1 MTDNNKLCFVAM
13 PFDEDLRNTYD
24 VIESVAE
31 YCALD
36 CVRAD
41 RIAQSRQITDDIN
54 SNIENAR
61 VVIADLSGNNPNV
74 FYEVGLAHG
83 RGKRVVLMV
92 QRETIVPFDLRGI
105 RYLRY
110 DAKDLNSLRTQ
121 LIDFLKSSVSTIPS
135 NWEQYYRPKNWNGS
149 YIKVTSVDA
158 PASVQLGHPIEI
170 RVTARNTGKA
180 ATQGYF
186 SVSFP
191 DGVEDLKLD
200 SNLDNKI
207 GLKGDPWSGERVLL
221 KYPIAEGSSSGTEPC
236 WPTFK
241 ENFICVR
248 AYAKRK
254 GLLWYYVSA
263 SSYDHDLGAW
273 SFDPDGP
280 TLDKDQRSEHV
291 YCGVIEV
298 V

>member
-1 MTDNNKLCFVAM
+1 MTDNRLCFVAM
-13 PFDEDLRNTYD
+13 PFSDDLSNTYD
-24 VIESVAE
+24 VIESVAQ
-31 YCALD
+31 YCALN

-41 RIAQSRQITDDIN
+41 KISQSRQITDDIN
-54 SNIENAR
+54 SNIEKAR

-92 QRETIVPFDLRGI
+92 QNETVVPFDLRGI

-110 DAKDLNSLRTQ
+110 DAKDLNSLRTK
-121 LIDFLKSSVSTIPS
+121 LIDFLKTAISTIPS
-135 NWEQYYRPKNWNGS
+135 NWEQYYRPAYCQGS

-170 RVTARNTGKA
+170 RVTARNTGKDA
-180 ATQGYF
+180 KEGYF
-186 SVSFP
+186 SISFP
-191 DGVEDLKLD
+191 DGAEDVKLN
-200 SNLDNKI
+200 SNVSHKI
-207 GLKGDPWSGERVLL
+207 GLRGDPWCGDRVLL
-221 KYPIAEGSSSGTEPC
+221 RYPIAEGFSSGVEVG
-236 WPTFK
+236 WPANK
-241 ENFICVR
+241 ENFISVS

-263 SSYDHDLGAW
+263 SSFDRDPEGW
-273 SFDPDGP
+273 SFDPEGL
-280 TLDKDQRSEHV
+280 TLDKDQRSENV

-298 V
+298 I